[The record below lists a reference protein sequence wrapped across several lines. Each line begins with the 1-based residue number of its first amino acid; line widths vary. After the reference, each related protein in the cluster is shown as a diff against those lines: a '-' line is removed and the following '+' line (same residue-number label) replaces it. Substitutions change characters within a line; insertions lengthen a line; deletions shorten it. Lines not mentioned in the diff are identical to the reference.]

1 MELDTYPV
9 TAICMLARIP
19 LSCSEL
25 SMCKPT
31 IYLPVRML
39 NEPNALYNVGYLSLT
54 SYVTP
59 ASWRY
64 LSISC
69 LRSRS
74 SSMARGDRQPLP
86 DAPATDRIREKANN
100 RLGAVYSALYSFW
113 SARHAAVTSGQQG
126 SGVRRDAYSIILFD
140 TTTRNAVVNDFTST
154 PDQLL
159 DIVLNDKAS
168 GDTNFTAALQ
178 AGQAIMTAKWSTE
191 RFVF

>member
-1 MELDTYPV
+1 
-9 TAICMLARIP
+9 
-19 LSCSEL
+19 
-25 SMCKPT
+25 
-31 IYLPVRML
+31 ML
-39 NEPNALYNVGYLSLT
+39 NEPTPPSIVEYLSLT

-64 LSISC
+64 LSISY
-69 LRSRS
+69 LHSRS
-74 SSMARGDRQPLP
+74 SSMGKSDRQPLP

-113 SARHAAVTSGQQG
+113 SARHAAVTSGQQA
-126 SGVRRDAYSIILFD
+126 SGARYDAYSIILFD
-140 TTTRNAVVNDFTST
+140 KTTKNAVVNDFTST

-168 GDTNFTAALQ
+168 GGTDFTAALQ

-191 RFVF
+191 RFVSLSINRFFLAAYNL